1 MADDRKG
8 FLTEEQEQK
17 IDSLIELSG
26 VLETFDGMA
35 IRLADN
41 MGLELLKK
49 KIPAEYLPVVYE
61 VIDQIFEALPENK

>member
-1 MADDRKG
+1 MSDRKG
-8 FLTEEQEQK
+8 FLTPEQEQK
-17 IDSLIELSG
+17 IDELVVLSG
-26 VLETFDGMA
+26 IAEAFDGLA

-61 VIDQIFEALPENK
+61 VIDQIFEAIPEGE

>member
-1 MADDRKG
+1 MSDRKG
-8 FLTEEQEQK
+8 FLTPEQEQK
-17 IDSLIELSG
+17 IDELVVLSG
-26 VLETFDGMA
+26 IAEAFDGLA

-61 VIDQIFEALPENK
+61 VIDQIFDAIPEGE